1 MGAGVCTPV
10 WTTQLMAVYTVHS
23 PLKKES
29 EKEEMN
35 MKMKMIIAI
44 VQDED
49 NQKVNAALME
59 KGFRATR
66 LATSGGFLRAGN
78 TTMMIG
84 VEEERLDEALDTI
97 RQVCHPRTQT
107 VSAPAPTVDTT
118 GFFIPYPVEVTVGGA
133 TIFVLDVDQFIRV

>member
-1 MGAGVCTPV
+1 
-10 WTTQLMAVYTVHS
+10 
-23 PLKKES
+23 
-29 EKEEMN
+29 
-35 MKMKMIIAI
+35 MKLIIAI

-49 NQKVNAALME
+49 NTRVTNALME

-84 VEEERLDEALDTI
+84 VEDERKEEALEIIKT
-97 RQVCHPRTQT
+97 VCTPRTQT
-107 VSAPAPTVDTT
+107 VAAPAPTMDAA

-133 TIFVLDVDQFIRV
+133 IVFVLDVEQFMRV